1 MASEQ
6 NFKWVCQLDDDG
18 YFICMTRADVDPLE
32 ATERYLVPRGA
43 IEAPEPDLKK
53 GYVCRW
59 IDGEWEY
66 VEDHRGEVV
75 FDKKTGEQLTHH
87 ELGALPDA
95 VTTIPPVPYSKWS
108 ESKNTWVELDNA
120 DELRLI
126 DRRIAA
132 GCLSRNQFLT
142 GIEIDHGESKED
154 LLEIVER
161 ELEGAQ
167 LIKVR
172 NAITEA
178 IELRLINDDIWHFLT
193 QTLGMRISEVFE
205 FWEEAKNIY

>member
-1 MASEQ
+1 MTSDQ
-6 NFKWVCQLDDDG
+6 NFKWVCQLDESN
-18 YFICMTRADVDPLE
+18 YFLCMTKADVDPLE
-32 ATERYLVPRGA
+32 NDTRYLIPRGA
-43 IEAPEPDLKK
+43 IVAPEPKLKK

-59 IDGEWEY
+59 TDGKWEY

-75 FDKKTGEQLTHH
+75 FDKKTGEQSIHH

-108 ESKNTWVELDNA
+108 ESKSTWVELSNA

-142 GIEIDHGESKED
+142 GIEINHGESKEA

-161 ELEGAQ
+161 KLEGAQ

-178 IELRLINDDIWHFLT
+178 SELRLINDDIWHFLT
-193 QTLGMRISEVFE
+193 QILGMQISEVFE
-205 FWEEAKNIY
+205 FWEEAKDIY